1 MNMGGK
7 MDFDFDLDLD
17 FSFDDDKIDDEFV
30 LNTKAKKRIFFD
42 LERSF
47 ELLKKSLELPTIDEE
62 IRLIS
67 PAGGWSSC
75 SLIMFIADKEI
86 IEELTITTLRA
97 GVKETQALIDL
108 YDDGRIKNIHIIMS
122 KVAKANKVY
131 AYHSQIKSIIG
142 DRNVKIS
149 YINNHSKVIL
159 AKTKENYYVIETSS
173 NLNENPK
180 IEQFIICNDKEV
192 YNYYLR
198 VFKKLKII

>member
-1 MNMGGK
+1 MNIGDK

-30 LNTKAKKRIFFD
+30 LNTKTKKRIFFD

-75 SLIMFIADKEI
+75 SLIMFIADKEV
-86 IEELTITTLRA
+86 IEELTITTLRV
-97 GVKETQALIDL
+97 GVKEMQALIDL
-108 YDDGRIKNIHIIMS
+108 YDEDRIKYIHIIMS
-122 KVAKANKVY
+122 KVAKANKIYVY
-131 AYHSQIKSIIG
+131 HNQIRSIIG
-142 DRNVKIS
+142 DRNVKVS

-159 AKTKENYYVIETSS
+159 AKTKDNYYVIETSS

-180 IEQFIICNDKEV
+180 IEQFIICNDKAIYE
-192 YNYYLR
+192 YYLK
-198 VFKKLKII
+198 VFKKLNVI

>member
-1 MNMGGK
+1 MNIGDK

-30 LNTKAKKRIFFD
+30 LNTKTKKRIFFD

-75 SLIMFIADKEI
+75 SLIMFIADKEV
-86 IEELTITTLRA
+86 IEELTITTLRV
-97 GVKETQALIDL
+97 GVKEMQALIDL
-108 YDDGRIKNIHIIMS
+108 YDEDRIKYIHIIMS
-122 KVAKANKVY
+122 KVAKANKIYVY
-131 AYHSQIKSIIG
+131 HNQIRSII
-142 DRNVKIS
+142 DSRNVKIS

-180 IEQFIICNDKEV
+180 IEQFIVCNDKNIYE
-192 YNYYLR
+192 YYLKA
-198 VFKKLKII
+198 FKKLNVI

>member
-1 MNMGGK
+1 

-17 FSFDDDKIDDEFV
+17 FNFDDDKIDDEFI
-30 LNTKAKKRIFFD
+30 LNTKTKKRIFFD

-47 ELLKKSLELPTIDEE
+47 ELLKKSLELPTIDED

-75 SLIMFIADKEI
+75 SLIMFIADKEV
-86 IEELTITTLRA
+86 IEELTITTLRV

-108 YDDGRIKNIHIIMS
+108 YDEGRIKDIHIIMS
-122 KVAKANKVY
+122 KVAKANKIYVY
-131 AYHSQIKSIIG
+131 HNQIKNIIG
-142 DRNVKIS
+142 DRNVKVS

-159 AKTKENYYVIETSS
+159 AKTKDNYYVIETSS

-192 YNYYLR
+192 YDYYLR
-198 VFKKLKII
+198 VFRKLKII